1 MNTTT
6 DETKQT
12 VFGMSSAEPIF
23 DGSNRKLL
31 VPLPNPDH
39 GDVRDPP
46 VPWHLLTP
54 IEPLSLQEDIMQA
67 AMQLAEPSHPW
78 LWRSR
83 DPLEMQEAI
92 VQLAEAIRHRDVRTK
107 SKVMM
112 KTKTEKDETKTT
124 KTKEKMK
131 TRTTTEP
138 KSKEKMKTRTTM
150 EPKSMTK
157 MRTKTKMKTKMKTR
171 TTTKPKTE
179 PKTERK

>member
-31 VPLPNPDH
+31 VPLPNPVH
-39 GDVRDPP
+39 GDVHDPP

-107 SKVMM
+107 SKVLM

-138 KSKEKMKTRTTM
+138 KS
-150 EPKSMTK
+150 MTK
-157 MRTKTKMKTKMKTR
+157 MRTKTKMKMKMKTR
-171 TTTKPKTE
+171 TMTKPKTE

>member
-107 SKVMM
+107 SKVLM

-131 TRTTTEP
+131 TRTTT
-138 KSKEKMKTRTTM
+138 

>member
-107 SKVMM
+107 SKVLM

-131 TRTTTEP
+131 TRTTTKP
-138 KSKEKMKTRTTM
+138 KPKTMTKTKTKMKTT
-150 EPKSMTK
+150 
-157 MRTKTKMKTKMKTR
+157 TKTKMKTKTKMNKR
-171 TTTKPKTE
+171 TTTKT
-179 PKTERK
+179 KTERK